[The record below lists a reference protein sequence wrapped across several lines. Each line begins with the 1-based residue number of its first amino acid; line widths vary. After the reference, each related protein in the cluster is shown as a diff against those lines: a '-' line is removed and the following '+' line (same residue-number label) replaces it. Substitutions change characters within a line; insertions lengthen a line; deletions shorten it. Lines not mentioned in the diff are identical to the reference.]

1 MIQEVVTSKGAN
13 AITSDH
19 WHVVH
24 SHFTSGRTK
33 RPFVR
38 AVHSEHADSSECQ
51 AAAKDLRKKL
61 ATESEGLPEAE
72 QDEVFVRRPNFKS
85 LKSVRTRKA
94 KPASPPAGKGKSK

>member
-1 MIQEVVTSKGAN
+1 VIQEVVTTKGAN

-24 SHFTSGRTK
+24 SRFTSGDK

-38 AVHSEHADSSECQ
+38 AVHSEHADGAECR
-51 AAAKDLRKKL
+51 AAAKELRGKL
-61 ATESEGLPEAE
+61 ATESRGVPEAE

-85 LKSVRTRKA
+85 LKSSRSR
-94 KPASPPAGKGKSK
+94 KGKPDAPTAKKGK